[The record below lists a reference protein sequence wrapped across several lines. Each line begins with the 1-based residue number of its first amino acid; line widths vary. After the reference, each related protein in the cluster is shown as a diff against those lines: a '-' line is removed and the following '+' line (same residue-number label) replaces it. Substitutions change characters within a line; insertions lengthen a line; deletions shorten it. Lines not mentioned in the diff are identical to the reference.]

1 MNSVPCMPATLY
13 EVKVDYETNDC
24 FYELNKTIKLI
35 TLELEQNVEIETN
48 ISLVTSQIFKDLFSE
63 SDFIAMDAD
72 LNFLSKREFSWLQ
85 EHSFTIH
92 LKDILLFQD
101 LVEKIRLMEDFSI
114 RDGNKS
120 ETIKIFKKELD
131 PVKEEIRIGM
141 EEFFKAD

>member
-1 MNSVPCMPATLY
+1 LV
-13 EVKVDYETNDC
+13 
-24 FYELNKTIKLI
+24 IK
-35 TLELEQNVEIETN
+35 
-48 ISLVTSQIFKDLFSE
+48 
-63 SDFIAMDAD
+63 
-72 LNFLSKREFSWLQ
+72 
-85 EHSFTIH
+85 HSFAIH
-92 LKDILLFQD
+92 LKIILLPED